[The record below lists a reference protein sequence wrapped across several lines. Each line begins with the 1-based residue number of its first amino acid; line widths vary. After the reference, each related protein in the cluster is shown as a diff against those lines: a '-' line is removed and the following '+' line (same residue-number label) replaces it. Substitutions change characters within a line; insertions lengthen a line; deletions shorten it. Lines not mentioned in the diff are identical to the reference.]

1 MSCIIS
7 KYFLC
12 LLLALSMCYTPAF
25 CAAENTNAK
34 DKDKPVTMYEDEEDP
49 AAEPHHKVLEQ
60 HKLGS
65 GFVKVTIHVSQ
76 LAPST
81 VNNFVGSATMYPWP
95 PRPPKVRYNPA
106 PLVTDDKVLKQKI
119 EIEGY
124 QSRTSASDPY
134 PQGGWR
140 WQFAYRRALRNARL
154 KEPTSM
160 IGMNAF
166 VREAFKPVKAE
177 CELVDAFEKNR
188 VEAFRQVEDFFIENE
203 KSIKN
208 EAFQKNL
215 NPVQMRRLGGSA
227 KSMMTYAQKVPGGK
241 WWLQVE
247 HKMPGLTFHW
257 YQPVTI
263 EANKTTEVRLTESNA
278 ISIEGGW

>member
-1 MSCIIS
+1 MQRLLLS
-7 KYFLC
+7 
-12 LLLALSMCYTPAF
+12 LLLALSVCSLPVF
-25 CAAENTNAK
+25 CTADNTSAK
-34 DKDKPVTMYEDEEDP
+34 DNPVTMYEDEEDHT
-49 AAEPHHKVLEQ
+49 AEPHHKVVEQ

-65 GFVKVTIHVSQ
+65 GFVKVSIHVSQ
-76 LAPST
+76 LAPA
-81 VNNFVGSATMYPWP
+81 VVQNFLGSAVMYPYP

-106 PLVTDDKVLKQKI
+106 PLSTDDDILKQKI
-119 EIEGY
+119 ENEGY
-124 QSRTSASDPY
+124 ASRTSASDPY

-140 WQFAYRRALRNARL
+140 WQFAYRLALRNSRL
-154 KEPTSM
+154 QQPKSM
-160 IGMNAF
+160 LGMNAF
-166 VREAFKPVKAE
+166 VREAMKPVKDE
-177 CELVDAFEKNR
+177 CEKVNAFEKTR
-188 VEAFRQVEDFFIENE
+188 VDAFRQVEDFFVENE
-203 KSIKN
+203 KTLKN

-215 NPVQMRRLGGSA
+215 NPVPLRRLGGTA
-227 KSMMTYAQKVPGGK
+227 KTIMTYGQKVPSGK

>member
-1 MSCIIS
+1 MSRLILS
-7 KYFLC
+7 LF
-12 LLLALSMCYTPAF
+12 LALSLCSLPAL
-25 CAAENTNAK
+25 CTTDNTSA
-34 DKDKPVTMYEDEEDP
+34 KDKPVTMYEDEEDP
-49 AAEPHHKVLEQ
+49 AAEPHHKTIEQ

-76 LAPST
+76 LAPS
-81 VNNFVGSATMYPWP
+81 VVQNFVGSAAMYPWP
-95 PRPPKVRYNPA
+95 PRPPKARYNPA
-106 PLVTDDKVLKQKI
+106 PLVVEEKVLRQKI
-119 EIEGY
+119 ETEGY
-124 QSRTSASDPY
+124 GSRTSAQDPY

-160 IGMNAF
+160 IGMNSF
-166 VREAFKPVKAE
+166 VREAFKPVKEE
-177 CELVDAFEKNR
+177 CELVNNFEKTRVDAFK
-188 VEAFRQVEDFFIENE
+188 QVEEFFIENE

-208 EAFQKNL
+208 EALQRNL
-215 NPVQMRRLGGSA
+215 SPVQLRRLGGSA
-227 KSMMTYAQKVPGGK
+227 KSIMTYAQKVPGGK

>member
-1 MSCIIS
+1 MSRLILS
-7 KYFLC
+7 LF
-12 LLLALSMCYTPAF
+12 LALSLCSLPAL
-25 CAAENTNAK
+25 CTTDNTSA
-34 DKDKPVTMYEDEEDP
+34 KDKPVTMYEDEEDP
-49 AAEPHHKVLEQ
+49 QAEPHHKVLEQ
-60 HKLGS
+60 NKLGL

-76 LAPST
+76 LAPSV
-81 VNNFVGSATMYPWP
+81 VNNFVGSAAMYPWP

-106 PLVTDDKVLKQKI
+106 PLATDDKILKMQI
-119 EIEGY
+119 ETEGY
-124 QSRTSASDPY
+124 ASRTSAQDPY

-140 WQFAYRRALRNARL
+140 WQFAYRRALRNAKL

-160 IGMNAF
+160 IGMNSF
-166 VREAFKPVKAE
+166 VREAFNPVKKE
-177 CELVDAFEKNR
+177 CEMVNAFEKTR
-188 VEAFRQVEDFFIENE
+188 VEAFRQVEDFFVENE

-208 EAFQKNL
+208 EALQRNL
-215 NPVQMRRLGGSA
+215 NPVQLRRLGGSA
-227 KSMMTYAQKVPGGK
+227 KSIMTYAQKVPSGK

-263 EANKTTEVRLTESNA
+263 ESNKTTEVRLTESNA